1 MNSSEV
7 SFLNVCCQTTM
18 KVLRPS
24 NEIRFVDILAAY
36 RTQPQFNRE
45 VQSDQDFSG
54 KKVIS
59 GLPNGATTKFNLWRF
74 DQVLQYYFRA
84 QNRSICP
91 TIFQYRPVAK
101 FSC

>member
-7 SFLNVCCQTTM
+7 SFLNVWCQTTM

-54 KKVIS
+54 KKS
-59 GLPNGATTKFNLWRF
+59 DFRSTERC
-74 DQVLQYYFRA
+74 YYKIQPMA
-84 QNRSICP
+84 I
-91 TIFQYRPVAK
+91 
-101 FSC
+101 